1 MSHRL
6 PGPTTSPL
14 WLSSPWT
21 GEDAEGSPR
30 EHGVGWDWAF
40 ERDVPFG
47 RRKSSQCLLPQE
59 FQKLETLE
67 MVGRAWALGITQLA
81 GDAPPELWD
90 QGQVFISALSFLI
103 CPMRMTHLV
112 G

>member
-1 MSHRL
+1 M
-6 PGPTTSPL
+6 
-14 WLSSPWT
+14 
-21 GEDAEGSPR
+21 
-30 EHGVGWDWAF
+30 GWDWAF
-40 ERDVPFG
+40 ERQVPFG

-90 QGQVFISALSFLI
+90 QGQVFISALFS
-103 CPMRMTHLV
+103 HLSDENDPPGGV
-112 G
+112 IVKIK

>member
-6 PGPTTSPL
+6 PGPTMSPL

-40 ERDVPFG
+40 ERQVAFG
-47 RRKSSQCLLPQE
+47 RRKSSQGVALQE
-59 FQKLETLE
+59 FPKLETQD
-67 MVGRAWALGITQLA
+67 MVERAWALGITQTA
-81 GDAPPELWD
+81 GDASL
-90 QGQVFISALSFLI
+90 
-103 CPMRMTHLV
+103 
-112 G
+112 